1 MADDEQDYEVG
12 YGKPPK
18 ATQFKAGQSGN
29 AKGRPRGAKNF
40 DTVIAKELSAR
51 VEITENGKRKS
62 ITKREAIGKQ
72 VVNKAASGDPKFVP
86 IIFSEARR
94 IEEKQEIKAASTVL
108 EAPEDK
114 LVMESLL
121 ARLKVR
127 LTQGGDE

>member
-1 MADDEQDYEVG
+1 MADDEQNYEVG
-12 YGKPPK
+12 YGKPPI
-18 ATQFKAGQSGN
+18 ATRFKAGQSGN
-29 AKGRPRGAKNF
+29 TKGRPRGAKNF

-86 IIFSEARR
+86 ILFSEARR
-94 IEEKQEIKAASTVL
+94 IEEKQETKAASTVL
-108 EAPEDK
+108 EDPEDK

-127 LTQGGDE
+127 LTKEDDE

>member
-1 MADDEQDYEVG
+1 MTDDERNYEVG
-12 YGKPPK
+12 YKKPPV
-18 ATQFKAGQSGN
+18 ATRFKAGQHGN
-29 AKGRPRGAKNF
+29 PKGRPRGAKNF

-51 VEITENGKRKS
+51 VEITENGKRKI

-86 IIFSEARR
+86 ILFSEARR
-94 IEEKQEIKAASTVL
+94 IEEKQETKTASSVL

-127 LTQGGDE
+127 LVDGEDK